1 MLFTDISIRYKIL
14 LITTVAILSFSGYV
28 SYNYMNLKQNNQHL
42 DNIRD
47 VYFPILEKT
56 NANLV
61 RMDKIQNALLTAIE
75 VDDEDEIEVAKEL
88 VAEFNGVLSEI
99 NQLDDENT
107 ENIKSLRSEMD
118 NYSKVA
124 ISMSQ
129 GMISGEL
136 EAADMSAKS
145 QDMLA
150 KHQLLIKSLKHFR
163 FISHEKFTD
172 EIKAIDLS
180 GDNGIRVGLTIGG
193 IATFI
198 LILTSFF
205 VVKSVTGN
213 INAVVVSLKEIAS
226 GRGDLT
232 QRLVQKG
239 KDEVGD
245 LVYWFN
251 EFINKLQLTIT
262 GVKKTEQTLNDVTE
276 QITTTIADTRDA
288 AFQQQTMTRAI
299 VATIQDMLGK
309 VDEVTQHAEK
319 ATAIAIETS
328 TDAETGKKVIGES
341 IESIGDLA
349 QEVNKA
355 VIVISEVANQSND
368 IGSVIDVIDQ
378 IADQTN
384 LLALNAAIEAARA
397 GEQGRGFAVVAD
409 EVRTLAGNTRDA
421 TLKIKEMI
429 DALQQGTSGAV
440 GTMNIS
446 KDKTDI
452 SVEYAS
458 NANVALENIIKKITN
473 ITIANHEISDA
484 ATEQNSSSSKIS
496 EHVDNVEFMASKTAK
511 SADNTAEHSER
522 LKDTS
527 TNLHELI
534 SQFNV

>member
-107 ENIKSLRSEMD
+107 ENVELLRSEMD

-124 ISMSQ
+124 ISISQ

-163 FISHEKFTD
+163 FISHEKFTG

-262 GVKKTEQTLNDVTE
+262 GVKNTEQTLNDVTE

>member
-1 MLFTDISIRYKIL
+1 MLFTNISIRYKIL
-14 LITTVAILSFSGYV
+14 LIAVVAILSFSGYV
-28 SYNYMNLKQNNQHL
+28 LYNYMNLKQNNQHL

-75 VDDEDEIEVAKEL
+75 VDDEDEIEVANEL
-88 VAEFNGVLSEI
+88 ITEFNGILYEI
-99 NQLDDENT
+99 KQLDDENT
-107 ENIKSLRSEMD
+107 ENIESIRSDMD
-118 NYSKVA
+118 DYSKVA
-124 ISMSQ
+124 ISLSL
-129 GMISGEL
+129 GMLSGEL
-136 EAADMSAKS
+136 KAAEMSTKS
-145 QDMLA
+145 QDMVA
-150 KHQLLIKSLKHFR
+150 KHKQLIKSLKNFR
-163 FISHEKFTD
+163 FISHNKFTA

-180 GDNGIRVGLTIGG
+180 GDNGIRVGLAIGG

-251 EFINKLQLTIT
+251 EFINTLQQTIT
-262 GVKKTEQTLNDVTE
+262 GVKKTEQILNDVTE
-276 QITTTIADTRDA
+276 QITITIADTREA
-288 AFQQQTMTRAI
+288 AFQQQTMTRSI
-299 VATIQDMLGK
+299 VGTIQDMLGK
-309 VDEVTQHAEK
+309 VEEVTWHAEK
-319 ATAIAIETS
+319 ATAIANETS
-328 TDAETGKKVIGES
+328 TDAETGKKIIGES

-349 QEVNKA
+349 KEVNKA
-355 VIVISEVANQSND
+355 VIVISKVADQSND

-378 IADQTN
+378 IAEQTN

-409 EVRTLAGNTRDA
+409 EVRTLAGDTRDA

-429 DALQQGTSGAV
+429 GALQEGATGAV
-440 GTMNIS
+440 GTMNVS

-458 NANVALENIIKKITN
+458 NANVALESIIKKITN
-473 ITIANHEISDA
+473 IAIANHEISDA
-484 ATEQNSSSSKIS
+484 AIEQNSSSSKIS
-496 EHVDNVEFMASKTAK
+496 KHVDNVEIMASKTAK
-511 SADNTAEHSER
+511 SADNTAEHSEI
-522 LKDTS
+522 LKNTS

-534 SQFNV
+534 SQFSV